1 MRRNKVP
8 HRPRRAFTSKVV
20 VATCTK
26 FELVRSMGGTGSCYD
41 HASAESMWSIFKH
54 EFYYRHVFANLG
66 ELKADVDWYMN
77 FYNHNR
83 RYSKIGKLSPVDC
96 ERSLRTTKT
105 AV

>member
-66 ELKADVDWYMN
+66 EQKAGVVWYMN

-83 RYSKIGKLSPVDC
+83 TYSKIGNLSPVNY
-96 ERSLRTTKT
+96 EISLRTTKA